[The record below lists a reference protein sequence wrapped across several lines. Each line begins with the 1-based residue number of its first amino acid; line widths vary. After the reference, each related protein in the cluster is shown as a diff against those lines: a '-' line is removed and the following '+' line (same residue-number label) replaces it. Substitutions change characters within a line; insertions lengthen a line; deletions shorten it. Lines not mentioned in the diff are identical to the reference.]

1 MGIDVFISYEHESKS
16 IADNICS
23 VLESKSI
30 RCWYAPRDVYGDYAT
45 SIVNAIEGCRVFV
58 LILNDKASC
67 SPHVLNEVEMAY
79 QRILNGEI
87 TIVPFK
93 VDAGTLSKAM
103 EYYVKR
109 LHWIDAVSD
118 SLENAIHH
126 LYTQL
131 VPILGIKEETTDS
144 LKDKDSNA
152 ETNLDRK
159 YVQYYSNDDPIEG
172 KRLMYEDELLY
183 DYEKIYYDKLLFG
196 QQNIC
201 VLDLQTLTPT
211 ATIKR
216 LQRDEISK
224 VVSFSYNEDLVNF
237 GNSLVKNKSS
247 FRFYKLNY
255 EKDDIDSVIQHT
267 MLEMNIEKFDLINL
281 SMAVMDM
288 KNPFKILKKLK
299 KYVRPNGL
307 TFIRDID
314 DGVVFAYPDEHNYFE
329 QFKEF
334 YKYDTLSG
342 SRKSGRQIY
351 NVMRKLGAKEIK
363 LERVGIN
370 SSNMDYFHKRLMFE
384 SWFSFIPNDFRLM
397 LKKDPNNAKAKE
409 VLAWVDEYY
418 DDLEEEFFADEFLFN
433 AGYLIYTV
441 RF

>member
-1 MGIDVFISYEHESKS
+1 
-16 IADNICS
+16 
-23 VLESKSI
+23 
-30 RCWYAPRDVYGDYAT
+30 
-45 SIVNAIEGCRVFV
+45 
-58 LILNDKASC
+58 
-67 SPHVLNEVEMAY
+67 
-79 QRILNGEI
+79 
-87 TIVPFK
+87 
-93 VDAGTLSKAM
+93 
-103 EYYVKR
+103 
-109 LHWIDAVSD
+109 
-118 SLENAIHH
+118 
-126 LYTQL
+126 
-131 VPILGIKEETTDS
+131 
-144 LKDKDSNA
+144 
-152 ETNLDRK
+152 
-159 YVQYYSNDDPIEG
+159 
-172 KRLMYEDELLY
+172 
-183 DYEKIYYDKLLFG
+183 
-196 QQNIC
+196 
-201 VLDLQTLTPT
+201 
-211 ATIKR
+211 
-216 LQRDEISK
+216 
-224 VVSFSYNEDLVNF
+224 
-237 GNSLVKNKSS
+237 
-247 FRFYKLNY
+247 
-255 EKDDIDSVIQHT
+255 